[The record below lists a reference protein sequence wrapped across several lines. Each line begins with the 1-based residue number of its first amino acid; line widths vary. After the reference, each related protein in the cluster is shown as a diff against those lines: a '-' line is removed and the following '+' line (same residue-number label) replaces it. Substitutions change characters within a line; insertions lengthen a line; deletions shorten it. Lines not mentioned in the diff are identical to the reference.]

1 MCVYQKCH
9 DYESC
14 GGYRGE
20 NIFFHQFDTVGEQ
33 ALVMTS
39 QDEDLLLDSLEQAE
53 AEMKADKSF
62 ENMMSSQDDPI
73 LLQGLDDINS

>member
-1 MCVYQKCH
+1 
-9 DYESC
+9 
-14 GGYRGE
+14 
-20 NIFFHQFDTVGEQ
+20 
-33 ALVMTS
+33 MTS